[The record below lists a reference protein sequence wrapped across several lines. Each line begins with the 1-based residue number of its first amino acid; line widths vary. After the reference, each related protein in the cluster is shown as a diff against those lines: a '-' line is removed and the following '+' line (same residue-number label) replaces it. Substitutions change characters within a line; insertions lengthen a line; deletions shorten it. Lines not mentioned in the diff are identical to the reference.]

1 MGHRLAPPI
10 TPMQRT
16 VMTHKLNDLGTDVM
30 NAGMP
35 DFPFADQFTEMKLL
49 QRRKI
54 FISEA
59 ITSKSAKRFISDL
72 LALDAEKPGEPITL
86 YLNSPGGEVNSG
98 YAIFD
103 TIRFI
108 QSPVTVVTTGLCASI
123 ATVIN
128 VAVKKDRRF
137 SMPNAKFLIHQ
148 PLIQGQIYGQAS
160 DLEITAREILKTREK
175 INKLLSKETGTA
187 LDKVEKDTSRDF
199 WMNAQEAVEYGLVS
213 KIVETYKDLER

>member
-1 MGHRLAPPI
+1 MTTTNQPNIQNHELPNLGLAEHL
-10 TPMQRT
+10 TDA
-16 VMTHKLNDLGTDVM
+16 KLM
-30 NAGMP
+30 
-35 DFPFADQFTEMKLL
+35 EH
-49 QRRKI
+49 RKI

-59 ITSKSAKRFISDL
+59 ITSRSAKRFVSEL
-72 LALDAEKPGEPITL
+72 LALEHDKPGAPITL

-98 YAIFD
+98 FAIYD

-108 QSPVTVVTTGLCASI
+108 SSPVTIINTGLCASI

-128 VAVKKDRRF
+128 IAAKKDRRF

-148 PLIQGQIYGQAS
+148 PLIPGQVYGQAS

-175 INKLLSKETGTA
+175 INKMLAKETGTP
-187 LDKVEKDTSRDF
+187 LDKVEKDTTRDY

-213 KIVETYKDLER
+213 KIVETYKDLEK

>member
-1 MGHRLAPPI
+1 
-10 TPMQRT
+10 
-16 VMTHKLNDLGTDVM
+16 MTMKLTSDTSSQPVNPYAAIPDL
-30 NAGMP
+30 P
-35 DFPFADQFTEMKLL
+35 LADQFTEVKLL
-49 QRRKI
+49 ERRKI

-59 ITSKSAKRFISDL
+59 VTARTAKRYISDL
-72 LALDAEKPGEPITL
+72 LALEADKPGEPITL

-98 YAIFD
+98 FAIFD

-108 QSPVTVVTTGLCASI
+108 SSPVTIINTGLCASI

-128 VAVKKDRRF
+128 VAAKKERRF

-148 PLIQGQIYGQAS
+148 PLIPGQVYGQAS

-175 INKLLSKETGTA
+175 INKLLSKETGTP
-187 LDKVEKDTSRDF
+187 LEKVEKDTIRDY
-199 WMNAQEAVEYGLVS
+199 WMNAQEAVEYGLVT

>member
-1 MGHRLAPPI
+1 MTTKQPRAEFEIGTS
-10 TPMQRT
+10 TPFYN
-16 VMTHKLNDLGTDVM
+16 HEIPNLGL
-30 NAGMP
+30 
-35 DFPFADQFTEMKLL
+35 ADQMTEGKLL
-49 QRRKI
+49 EHRKI

-59 ITSKSAKRFISDL
+59 ITSRSAKRFVSEL
-72 LALDAEKPGEPITL
+72 LALEHDKPGQPITL

-98 YAIFD
+98 FAIYD

-108 QSPVTVVTTGLCASI
+108 SSPVTIINTGLCASI

-128 VAVKKDRRF
+128 IAAKKERRF

-148 PLIQGQIYGQAS
+148 PLIPGQVYGQAS

-175 INKLLSKETGTA
+175 INKMLAKETGTP
-187 LDKVEKDTSRDF
+187 LDKVEKDTIRDY

-213 KIVETYKDLER
+213 KIVETYKDLEK

>member
-1 MGHRLAPPI
+1 
-10 TPMQRT
+10 
-16 VMTHKLNDLGTDVM
+16 MTNTQTYGELSMSNIYNAGIPDLGLT
-30 NAGMP
+30 
-35 DFPFADQFTEMKLL
+35 DQFAEMKLL
-49 QRRKI
+49 ERRQI

-59 ITSKSAKRFISDL
+59 ITAKSAKRYISEL
-72 LALDAEKPGEPITL
+72 LSLEADKPGEPITL

-108 QSPVTVVTTGLCASI
+108 KSPVTIINTGLCASI

-128 VAVKKDRRF
+128 VAAKKENRL
-137 SMPNAKFLIHQ
+137 SMPNARFLIHQ
-148 PLIQGQIYGQAS
+148 PLIPGQVYGQAS

-175 INKLLSKETGTA
+175 INKLLAKETGTP
-187 LDKVEKDTSRDF
+187 LEKVEKDTIRDY

-213 KIVETYKDLER
+213 RIVETYKDIAK

>member
-1 MGHRLAPPI
+1 MSQKPPFQTLGDPSVIGSNPYAGLPDLAI
-10 TPMQRT
+10 
-16 VMTHKLNDLGTDVM
+16 
-30 NAGMP
+30 AE
-35 DFPFADQFTEMKLL
+35 QFTEMKLL
-49 QRRKI
+49 ERRKV

-59 ITSKSAKRFISDL
+59 ITSRTAKRYISDL
-72 LALDAEKPGEPITL
+72 LALEHDKPGEPITL

-98 YAIFD
+98 FAIFD

-108 QSPVTVVTTGLCASI
+108 SSPVTIINTGLCASI

-128 VAVKKDRRF
+128 VAAKKERRF

-148 PLIQGQIYGQAS
+148 PLIPGQVYGQAS

-187 LDKVEKDTSRDF
+187 IEKVEKDTIRDY
-199 WMNAQEAVEYGLVS
+199 WMNAQEAVEYGLVT
-213 KIVETYKDLER
+213 KIVESARDLER

>member
-1 MGHRLAPPI
+1 
-10 TPMQRT
+10 
-16 VMTHKLNDLGTDVM
+16 MTEKLNNLDSMDVLNSGLPDLS
-30 NAGMP
+30 
-35 DFPFADQFTEMKLL
+35 FAEQMADAKML

-59 ITSKSAKRFISDL
+59 ITAKSAKKFISDL
-72 LALDAEKPGEPITL
+72 LALDSDKPGEPITL

-98 YAIFD
+98 FAIYD

-108 QSPVTVVTTGLCASI
+108 QSPVTIVNTGLCASI

-128 VAVKKDRRF
+128 VAAKKDRRVT
-137 SMPNAKFLIHQ
+137 MPNAKFLIHQ
-148 PLIQGQIYGQAS
+148 PLIPGQVYGQAS

-187 LDKVEKDTSRDF
+187 LEKVAKDTVRDY